1 MFEQCSEMTKD
12 KMQKFD
18 KNGTKRSNYLIINTL
33 GSFQDQ
39 NRQAG
44 NDYFVLFV
52 CCFKRGTCR
61 GLQYWRI
68 ELFSSNILVI
78 LILMCATVVSSSPAV
93 CSFSSV
99 WPTVFSKRRSSY
111 LMQVIFG
118 RLKT

>member
-1 MFEQCSEMTKD
+1 MPWFFLFYVTVVHVKERKKSLFSKCINYNTNQRYKSSAFCAHILDNNCSSQTMFKQCSEMTKD

-61 GLQYWRI
+61 SLQY
-68 ELFSSNILVI
+68 
-78 LILMCATVVSSSPAV
+78 
-93 CSFSSV
+93 
-99 WPTVFSKRRSSY
+99 
-111 LMQVIFG
+111 
-118 RLKT
+118 